1 MTWPLRFFGLRLRT
15 FTALICVLTL
25 AACGGG
31 NADVVVVASPP
42 SVAPLAIALTRVGP
56 NAIQVDWSN
65 DRNVS
70 SFTVS
75 RDGYALA
82 TVASLTLI
90 DASVIVNQSYC
101 YQVSGY
107 DPSGLLVAASDT
119 ACVTVFP

>member
-1 MTWPLRFFGLRLRT
+1 MGHLSAFRPLLRI
-15 FTALICVLTL
+15 FTALICVSML

-31 NADVVVVASPP
+31 YGDVVVASPP
-42 SVAPLAIALTRVGP
+42 PVASLAIALTRVGP
-56 NAIQVDWSN
+56 NAIQVDWS
-65 DRNVS
+65 DDPYVA

-75 RDGYALA
+75 RDGFVLA
-82 TVASLTLI
+82 IVGSLTLI

-107 DPSGLLVAASDT
+107 DSSGFLIASSDT